1 MTSPSTLR
9 QIRQSIDIR
18 HILPAKWEVR
28 GKVATANCIFHDEKT
43 GSFKANL
50 PGHQHAG
57 RFRCHG
63 CGESGDVFDIL
74 VELDQI
80 PMHEAVSRLAAI
92 AGVELEGYAPET
104 DAERRARLLAAEER
118 DVAAWWFRERWKL
131 FRAQLDREMQNGPPE
146 IGSER
151 GAAFAGEMMRWI
163 EINHRSDAGVK
174 AFRVSG
180 GLRRYL
186 GEYRRSV
193 QRLERRKAR
202 QMDFISWLMQFPLD
216 GKSSSGL

>member
-1 MTSPSTLR
+1 MTSPQTLR
-9 QIRQSIDIR
+9 TIRQAIDIR
-18 HILPAKWEVR
+18 HILPAKWQAR
-28 GKVATANCIFHDEKT
+28 GKVATTNCIFHDEKT

-63 CGESGDVFDIL
+63 CGKSGDVFDIL
-74 VELDQI
+74 VHLDQI

-92 AGVELEGYAPET
+92 AGVELEGYVPET
-104 DAERRARLLAAEER
+104 ASERRARLLVAEER
-118 DVAAWWFRERWKL
+118 GIAAWWFRERWKL
-131 FRAQLDREMQNGPPE
+131 FRAQLDREMRDGPPP

-163 EINHRSDAGVK
+163 TANHRSDAGIK

-180 GLRRYL
+180 GVRRFMVP
-186 GEYRRSV
+186 YRAAVSRAD
-193 QRLERRKAR
+193 RRKVR
-202 QMDFISWLMQFPLD
+202 QMEFIEWVLRER
-216 GKSSSGL
+216 K